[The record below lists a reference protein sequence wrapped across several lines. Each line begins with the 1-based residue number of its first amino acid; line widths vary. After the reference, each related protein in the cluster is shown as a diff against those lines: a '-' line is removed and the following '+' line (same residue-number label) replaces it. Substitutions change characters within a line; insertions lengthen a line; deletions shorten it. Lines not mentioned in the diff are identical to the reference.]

1 VKEKAKPANKPNGTI
16 ELFIPAV
23 GSAGIP
29 AADEQQAVQT
39 FHSRL
44 ASPEFVKQMTG
55 IFFDAKRAALASSK

>member
-1 VKEKAKPANKPNGTI
+1 VKQKRNPASKPNGTI
-16 ELFIPAV
+16 EIFIPVV

-29 AADEQQAVQT
+29 AADEKRAVQT

-55 IFFDAKRAALASSK
+55 IFFDAKRAALASAK